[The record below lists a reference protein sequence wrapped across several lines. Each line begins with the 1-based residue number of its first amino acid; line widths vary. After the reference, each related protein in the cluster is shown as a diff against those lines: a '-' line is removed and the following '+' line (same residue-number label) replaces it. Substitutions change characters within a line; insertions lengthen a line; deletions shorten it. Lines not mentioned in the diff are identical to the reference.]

1 MKKIICLFIVLIT
14 LNSCS
19 NSSKI
24 ENKYWIEQ
32 NEYSPEILL
41 FKNGIM
47 SNMTKNESITYEIKD
62 NFINAQKG
70 NTTTKIEIKELTNDI
85 LTLIVEN
92 KIISYKEAKPSD
104 LIIGRWKSSDY
115 KMQLDGGDS
124 TFELEANTNFNSTL
138 FKKRYA
144 KDWKE
149 NDSLKDIAI
158 AEAEKFNE
166 DGTYSYNNNE
176 LTLNGKK
183 YKAELSEDKK
193 ELQID
198 FKDKKILFK
207 RD

>member
-1 MKKIICLFIVLIT
+1 MKKIICLFTVLIT
-14 LNSCS
+14 LISCS
-19 NSSKI
+19 NTSKI

-166 DGTYSYNNNE
+166 DGTYTYNNNE

>member
-85 LTLIVEN
+85 LTLIVDN

-104 LIIGRWKSSDY
+104 LIIGSWKSSDY
-115 KMQLDGGDS
+115 KMELDGGDS

-166 DGTYSYNNNE
+166 DGTYTYNNNE